1 MPLLKVC
8 GLVKSFGRR
17 RVVDGVDFHVDRGE
31 VVGLLGPN
39 GAGKTT
45 SFQMTCG
52 LLEADE
58 GHVFLNDV
66 DVTRWPMHR
75 RSKEGGMGYLAQE
88 SSVIGKLTVEQNILA
103 FLELVGV
110 RGKARRQRCDKLLE
124 QFDITQIRKSKA
136 GKISGGERRRL
147 EIARSLISDPEIIML
162 DEPFAGIDPVTVQ
175 SIQRLIRRL
184 REKDIAILITD
195 HAAREILQVVD
206 RCYVIN
212 EGTVL
217 FSGTPDE
224 IRANP
229 NVRRAYLGD
238 MDGGSQTPS
247 QE

>member
-1 MPLLKVC
+1 
-8 GLVKSFGRR
+8 
-17 RVVDGVDFHVDRGE
+17 
-31 VVGLLGPN
+31 
-39 GAGKTT
+39 
-45 SFQMTCG
+45 
-52 LLEADE
+52 
-58 GHVFLNDV
+58 
-66 DVTRWPMHR
+66 
-75 RSKEGGMGYLAQE
+75 
-88 SSVIGKLTVEQNILA
+88 
-103 FLELVGV
+103 
-110 RGKARRQRCDKLLE
+110 LLE

-175 SIQRLIRRL
+175 SIQRMIRRL

-229 NVRRAYLGD
+229 NVKRAYLGD